1 MTLEAITTFIRI
13 FDGKNDEIHR
23 FQNSNTSSKVTYTPD
38 AQKDPVSCFTGTRDS
53 LSYPYLPFVY
63 NGATKSISGD
73 NIESTLTFEAT
84 SLTLA
89 NAYEAVES
97 FYGIEVMTVLMAPDT
112 FVQNR
117 LLTTECWVI
126 SGMSYNVE
134 GIQLQLSTAIDA
146 VTATVPN
153 KVLRSDVVGAL
164 PVSSRISNA

>member
-13 FDGKNDEIHR
+13 FDGNNDEIHR
-23 FQNSNTSSKVTYTPD
+23 FQNSNTSSEVTYTPD
-38 AQKDPVSCFTGTRDS
+38 EASCFDGSTASR
-53 LSYPYLPFVY
+53 SYPYLPFVY
-63 NGATKSISGD
+63 NGATKSIAGD

-84 SLTLA
+84 ALTLA

-117 LLTTECWVI
+117 LLTSECWVI
-126 SGMSYNVE
+126 SGMSYSVE
-134 GIQLQLSTAIDA
+134 GVQLQLSTAIDA